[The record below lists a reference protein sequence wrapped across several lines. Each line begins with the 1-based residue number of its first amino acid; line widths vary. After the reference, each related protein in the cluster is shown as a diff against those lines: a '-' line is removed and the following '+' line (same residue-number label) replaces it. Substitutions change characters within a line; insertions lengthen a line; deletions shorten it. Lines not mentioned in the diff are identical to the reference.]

1 MAKRALH
8 STLYQQPPRRARA
21 HEQARTRRNPFLWRP
36 LFYQHTIRRD
46 TVLQTYGSRYK
57 LHFVAQCDPHGLR
70 EEGVTGRRTLGR
82 GEPTSA
88 VPAAPRPVIAMTTAA
103 ISAQPS
109 ALHAVHSH
117 FGSRGTPPSKGCRTS
132 VRSAKQVRSA
142 QPPRRNL
149 QRVHGYVFVP
159 HLTSANNFCHKK
171 VYFKVYFL
179 FAFRR
184 FRSLKSAGLLVK
196 KARTS
201 AYSSDDRGHR
211 TTPSATWCEHAVG

>member
-57 LHFVAQCDPHGLR
+57 LHYVAQCDPHGLR

-109 ALHAVHSH
+109 TMHAVYYTFCQQRDAPEQGMPHLRAVCEASP
-117 FGSRGTPPSKGCRTS
+117 F
-132 VRSAKQVRSA
+132 RSAA
-142 QPPRRNL
+142 
-149 QRVHGYVFVP
+149 
-159 HLTSANNFCHKK
+159 AE
-171 VYFKVYFL
+171 
-179 FAFRR
+179 
-184 FRSLKSAGLLVK
+184 KSAKGARVRIRASLDFCQQLVPQK
-196 KARTS
+196 KFISRFISLRFS
-201 AYSSDDRGHR
+201 AF
-211 TTPSATWCEHAVG
+211 

>member
-142 QPPRRNL
+142 RPPRKKSAKGA
-149 QRVHGYVFVP
+149 RVRIRAT
-159 HLTSANNFCHKK
+159 LSTSANKK
-171 VYFKVYFL
+171 MKKFISKFISASL
-179 FAFRR
+179 FGV
-184 FRSLKSAGLLVK
+184 LGV
-196 KARTS
+196 
-201 AYSSDDRGHR
+201 
-211 TTPSATWCEHAVG
+211 

>member
-1 MAKRALH
+1 MEA
-8 STLYQQPPRRARA
+8 
-21 HEQARTRRNPFLWRP
+21 PFLPTHDPSRHCAPNVRFALQAP
-36 LFYQHTIRRD
+36 LC
-46 TVLQTYGSRYK
+46 G
-57 LHFVAQCDPHGLR
+57 A
-70 EEGVTGRRTLGR
+70 
-82 GEPTSA
+82 
-88 VPAAPRPVIAMTTAA
+88 
-103 ISAQPS
+103 
-109 ALHAVHSH
+109 
-117 FGSRGTPPSKGCRTS
+117 
-132 VRSAKQVRSA
+132 VRSARPTGRGGHGPANARQGRANKRCARGTQAGDRDDDSRHLRAAKHNARSVLHILPA
-142 QPPRRNL
+142 EGRPRARDAAPPCGLRSKSVPLSRRGENL